1 MLKEN
6 KSMKQKKTKEND
18 EKTYKQWLRKWSIV
32 FRRMR

>member
-1 MLKEN
+1 MRKEN

-18 EKTYKQWLRKWSIV
+18 ETTRRQWVRKWSII